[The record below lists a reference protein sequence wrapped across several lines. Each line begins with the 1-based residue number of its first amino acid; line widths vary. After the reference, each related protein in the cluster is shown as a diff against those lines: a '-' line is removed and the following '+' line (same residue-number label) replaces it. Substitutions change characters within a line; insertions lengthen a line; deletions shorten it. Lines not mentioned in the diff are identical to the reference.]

1 MNKTQQRVVKVL
13 ERMIEM
19 TRENE
24 GDADMFCDT
33 LEDMLD
39 EIAQNDGFGTECQC
53 DPRGDGRDRKGW
65 SMHIRVEGVD
75 E

>member
-1 MNKTQQRVVKVL
+1 MNETQQRVVKVL

-19 TRENE
+19 TQENE

-33 LEDMLD
+33 LEDMLE
-39 EIAQNDGFGTECQC
+39 EIAQNDGFGTERQC
-53 DPRGDGRDRKGW
+53 DPRGDGRDDKGW
-65 SMHIRVEGVD
+65 SMYHVEGVD